1 MTDFIKDGMDERE
14 EMTPD
19 KGFNVCLFDDF
30 ASPGEMLTLV
40 AHTESLDE
48 AEKIKKEYEEKAK
61 DGQVYAKSVY
71 IYKQKNVE

>member
-1 MTDFIKDGMDERE
+1 MTDFIKDSMDERE

-19 KGFNVCLFDDF
+19 EGFNICLFDDF

-48 AEKIKKEYEEKAK
+48 AEKIKKEYEEKVK
-61 DGQVYAKSVY
+61 NGEVYAKHVY
-71 IYKQKNVE
+71 IYNPKNIE